1 MEEISIFFFLA
12 SCEGRPLDQ
21 YCNGYLK
28 DISLFCVKVRAYTH
42 DDYYDSPCSDRIET
56 GND

>member
-1 MEEISIFFFLA
+1 MQLYFLFLA